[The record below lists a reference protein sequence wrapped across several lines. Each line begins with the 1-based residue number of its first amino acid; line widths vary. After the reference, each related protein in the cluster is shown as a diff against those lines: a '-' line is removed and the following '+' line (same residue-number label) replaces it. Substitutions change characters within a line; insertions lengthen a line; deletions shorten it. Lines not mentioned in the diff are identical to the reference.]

1 MSEKITRL
9 SAGVKAN
16 EIDLSAVSA
25 PSPLSPEGV
34 PAGVIGTAKN
44 GPAFVPVTVPNSA
57 EFVSIFGDSKGDELG
72 PIALREWLRNAN
84 AGTYI
89 RVLGAGDGKQKAS
102 SGAVTNAGYVVGA
115 QQVQASGDLGNN
127 VYAVGTEASAAR
139 AYMVGCLM
147 SESNGSTFLSDAGM
161 QKTSVLEQQKQLLPM
176 VPTTW
181 KSRHMIHTLLL

>member
-102 SGAVTNAGYVVGA
+102 SGVVTNAGYVVGA
-115 QQVQASGDLGNN
+115 QQVQANGNLGNN
-127 VYAVGTEASAAR
+127 IYAVGTEASAAR
-139 AYMVGCLM
+139 TYMVGCLM
-147 SESNGSTFLSDAGM
+147 SESNGSTYLSDAGI
-161 QKTSVLEQQKQLLPM
+161 QKTTSI
-176 VPTTW
+176 
-181 KSRHMIHTLLL
+181 SSTLVNAIDTSDIA